1 MEKQCEFNIV
11 TNDGKNIKENIFSL
25 TTESIE
31 GKFEILP
38 NHANSIISV
47 IPTVTRLV
55 DIEGEEKILFTSYG
69 IVYIENNS
77 IKFCCDCV
85 NSPEEI
91 DLERAIAAKDRAEKR
106 LLEKNNVDIERAK
119 EVLIRANA
127 RIEAKKYS

>member
-1 MEKQCEFNIV
+1 M
-11 TNDGKNIKENIFSL
+11 
-25 TTESIE
+25 
-31 GKFEILP
+31 
-38 NHANSIISV
+38 
-47 IPTVTRLV
+47 V

-119 EVLIRANA
+119 EALIRANA

>member
-106 LLEKNNVDIERAK
+106 LLEKNYMNIQYMID
-119 EVLIRANA
+119 
-127 RIEAKKYS
+127 